1 METLGTSVTYLL
13 GLMGTLVTT
22 IIGNPMFLI
31 GIAFFAIGGV
41 IGLVFRM
48 IHGN

>member
-1 METLGTSVTYLL
+1 MEKLGEAVTYLL
-13 GLMGTLVTT
+13 TLMGTLVTT

-41 IGLVFRM
+41 VGLVFRM

>member
-1 METLGTSVTYLL
+1 METLGTAVSYLL
-13 GLMGTLVTT
+13 TLMGTLVTT

-31 GIAFFAIGGV
+31 GIAFFAVGGV